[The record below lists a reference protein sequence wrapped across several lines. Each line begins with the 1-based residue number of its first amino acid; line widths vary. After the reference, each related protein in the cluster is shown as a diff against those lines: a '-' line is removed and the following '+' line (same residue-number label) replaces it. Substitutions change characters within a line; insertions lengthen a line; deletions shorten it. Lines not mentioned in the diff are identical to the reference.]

1 MIPSTEIK
9 IATLL
14 HAQVNTLYQKEPKFG
29 QIFMNCCM
37 MKNTGKI
44 LTNLILHDFWILRAN
59 LLELHKFQTL
69 WNGQEG
75 VHWRIVGKVRVIGE
89 NLYDVVHADSNE
101 NSTNQNIFSQL

>member
-37 MKNTGKI
+37 IRDTGKI
-44 LTNLILHDFWILRAN
+44 LTNLILHDFWMLMAN
-59 LLELHKFQTL
+59 SQELHRVSNPLEQA
-69 WNGQEG
+69 EG
-75 VHWRIVGKVRVIGE
+75 CALE
-89 NLYDVVHADSNE
+89 NRW
-101 NSTNQNIFSQL
+101 QSQSYW